1 MSLCFQV
8 CKAVCFCLASCVLA
22 NFLAKMAQPVGLVP
36 YNGKNDFAIWKQ
48 KMKCVLIQQKVFK
61 VVDGTLPEDTTQDK
75 IDEMNDLARATIVLN
90 LSDSV
95 IRKVDHEESAAEM
108 WKLLDTLYT
117 ETSMSSRM
125 YLLEKLFK
133 FKLDCN
139 APLFRTLIFVT

>member
-1 MSLCFQV
+1 
-8 CKAVCFCLASCVLA
+8 
-22 NFLAKMAQPVGLVP
+22 MAQPVGLVL

-95 IRKVDHEESAAEM
+95 IRKVDHEESAVEM
-108 WKLLDTLYT
+108 
-117 ETSMSSRM
+117 
-125 YLLEKLFK
+125 
-133 FKLDCN
+133 
-139 APLFRTLIFVT
+139 